1 MFENWITIFGS
12 PGKILVDN
20 GGEFCNK
27 EFVTF
32 CENLNIRICTTAAES
47 PWSNGLVERHNAVLG
62 LTVSKTMEDAH
73 CDLNI
78 ALAWGVSAKNALK
91 NVHGFSRNQPVFGR
105 NPNFPNVFDNELP
118 ALEGRTTS
126 EIVANNLNEMHAAQQ

>member
-1 MFENWITIFGS
+1 MTIFGN
-12 PGKILVDN
+12 PGKIVVDN

-27 EFVTF
+27 EFITF
-32 CENLNIRICTTAAES
+32 CENLNVRICTTATES

-91 NVHGFSRNQPVFGR
+91 MYMGFHLINLCLVKTQVFLTSLTM
-105 NPNFPNVFDNELP
+105 NFL
-118 ALEGRTTS
+118 
-126 EIVANNLNEMHAAQQ
+126 H